1 MRFHHILALAA
12 GLGAGIA
19 TEAAAADPSGLWL
32 TAKGEAKIRV
42 SRCGSAIC
50 GRVAWL
56 RRSID
61 SRTGERPVDAK
72 NPDPSRRER
81 PILGLRLFG
90 MTPAGPDKW
99 TGPIYNAQDGE
110 PIAALSR
117 WKGRTGSRSAD
128 AWVRFADP
136 KPGPKPSNKAGQAD
150 GG

>member
-1 MRFHHILALAA
+1 MRFHHILALAW

-19 TEAAAADPSGLWL
+19 TEADAADPSGLWL
-32 TAKGEAKIRV
+32 TAKGEAKLRV

-50 GRVAWL
+50 GRVDWL

-110 PIAALSR
+110 TYRGFVTLEGPDRLAV
-117 WKGRTGSRSAD
+117 GGCVGPFCGSET
-128 AWVRFADP
+128 WT
-136 KPGPKPSNKAGQAD
+136 KTK
-150 GG
+150 